1 MAGGLGVS
9 DQLKDEIGVN
19 DCLDSQ
25 TWVADSL
32 AKPQW
37 RKAQAHIRAQMTD
50 REWKAMFR
58 AFRAVT
64 AAVGSVQLTTNG

>member
-32 AKPQW
+32 RSPNGERHK
-37 RKAQAHIRAQMTD
+37 
-50 REWKAMFR
+50 
-58 AFRAVT
+58 
-64 AAVGSVQLTTNG
+64 LTSALR